1 MAGDLQRGLGAV
13 RDVTRVSWSS
23 EETERAVHRFGNLRA
38 KRTRLRRARR
48 RVVALSAA
56 CALAALVWW
65 PRGDR
70 ILASFDDGSRVTS
83 KSDDTQ
89 ISVRTDRQ
97 DLVEVGLSTGR
108 ARFEIAKR
116 RQRVFRVLIDQ
127 TRIEV
132 LGTVFSVERSPSG
145 LSVDVEEGR
154 VRVVRPQAR
163 VELTS
168 GERMTFPSAPTRPAA
183 TQNDT
188 EAKTPRQAQDP
199 GSDTPAR
206 RPKPRERWQRAA
218 KRGALEKAYDG
229 MKRQGVVNRAEEL
242 LLAAD
247 VARMTG
253 HPEEA
258 LPYLRRVIGDHAK
271 DPRAPLAAF
280 TLGKLLLQDLGRPRQ
295 AAKAFRQV
303 AKLDASDALREDAL
317 AREIECHYRVGDE
330 ERARE
335 LANRYLLRYPR
346 GRRAEWVRRYGGL
359 SAPSSSSP

>member
-1 MAGDLQRGLGAV
+1 MAGDLQRDLGAV

-23 EETERAVHRFGNLRA
+23 EETELAIHRFGDLRA
-38 KRTRLRRARR
+38 KRARHRRARR
-48 RVVALSAA
+48 RVVTLGVIGVVAA
-56 CALAALVWW
+56 TVWW
-65 PRGDR
+65 PSGGDR
-70 ILASFDDGSRVTS
+70 VLASFDDGSRVTS
-83 KSDDTQ
+83 KTADTQ
-89 ISVRTDRQ
+89 IAVRTSRPE
-97 DLVEVGLSTGR
+97 LIEVGLNVGS
-108 ARFEIAKR
+108 ARFEVAKR
-116 RQRVFRVLIDQ
+116 RRRVFRVLVDETQ
-127 TRIEV
+127 IEV
-132 LGTVFSVERSPSG
+132 LGTVFSVERSASG
-145 LSVDVEEGR
+145 MSVEVEEGR
-154 VRVVRPQAR
+154 VRVVHPQNS
-163 VELTS
+163 VELVS
-168 GERMTFPSAPTRPAA
+168 GERMTFPSGPPPTAKGRESAESVRP
-183 TQNDT
+183 
-188 EAKTPRQAQDP
+188 PRLKNVDP
-199 GSDTPAR
+199 GRSPR
-206 RPKPRERWQRAA
+206 RAKPRERWQKAA

-258 LPYLRRVIGDHAK
+258 LPYLRRVIADHAK

-303 AKLDASDALREDAL
+303 ARLDTSDALREDAL

-359 SAPSSSSP
+359 SAPSSP